1 VNGIAGLDG
10 GVGTG
15 PPTGVRKPNHYIVA
29 FPFAAPDSAEWL
41 FAGLPQRNSTN
52 TCYPKG
58 LPMLVTFEIEK
69 GEQQDPNV
77 LTPSHPLGVTVLQNG
92 VFQNVGNPTVKH
104 LFGTIYYVFLSNA
117 NLPVNTVTNPY
128 QLQLSTDLI
137 SVPLTQNFL
146 VQNSCF

>member
-1 VNGIAGLDG
+1 
-10 GVGTG
+10 
-15 PPTGVRKPNHYIVA
+15 
-29 FPFAAPDSAEWL
+29 
-41 FAGLPQRNSTN
+41 
-52 TCYPKG
+52 
-58 LPMLVTFEIEK
+58 MLVTFEIEK